1 MKTIL
6 VVDDL
11 RDLADSI
18 ALVLTT
24 HGYEVQ
30 VAYDAEQALACV
42 AERCPDLVVLDLTMP
57 VVSGYAV
64 ARRLRASHGSIP
76 YLVAHTAWD
85 DDETKDRAAA
95 ARFDA
100 HLRKPA
106 SVSEL
111 ISAIE

>member
-11 RDLADSI
+11 RDIADSVAVI
-18 ALVLTT
+18 LRIY
-24 HGYEVQ
+24 GYEVQ

-42 AERCPDLVVLDLTMP
+42 AERCPDLVVLDLAMP
-57 VVSGYAV
+57 VVSGYEV

-85 DDETKDRAAA
+85 DDETKGRVAAA
-95 ARFDA
+95 GFDA

-111 ISAIE
+111 ISAIG